1 MAENEFGPDQ
11 AYDVPLAVDELVKVI
26 VGVPQVIVSPAAV
39 MLGGVVLPES
49 VVVAVLTQPFVVEV
63 TETVYTPAVPALG
76 FWPVA
81 VYAFGPAQL

>member
-1 MAENEFGPDQ
+1 MAENEFGPDH

-39 MLGGVVLPES
+39 ISGGVVLPES
-49 VVVAVLTQPFVVEV
+49 VVVAVLIQPFVVEV

-76 FWPVA
+76 FWPAA

>member
-1 MAENEFGPDQ
+1 MAENAFGPDH

-26 VGVPQVIVSPAAV
+26 VGVPHVIVSPAAV
-39 MLGGVVLPES
+39 MSGVVVLPDN
-49 VVVAVLTQPFVVEV
+49 VVVAVLIQPFVVDV

-81 VYAFGPAQL
+81 VNALGPAQL